1 MMKKILKLVTAVTAA
16 LALTAG
22 AAYAGEFNWQPD
34 GRLYYNTGEPSSYNG
49 WAWIQRSSDGLARCY
64 YLYDNGYVM
73 TNRWTP
79 DGYQVGPD
87 GAWMVNGQE
96 VTRPYINGMG
106 RETNWYSFGG
116 NYHVRS
122 LQYTSGAVD
131 YYNGNEW
138 PLYIESA
145 TTGFTLVWNDGTR
158 QWFVPENGMYSY
170 VCSDGTLIDVVDENN
185 FRIIWDGDVI
195 YTVTR

>member
-1 MMKKILKLVTAVTAA
+1 MMKKILKLVAAVTAA

-79 DGYQVGPD
+79 DG
-87 GAWMVNGQE
+87 
-96 VTRPYINGMG
+96 
-106 RETNWYSFGG
+106 
-116 NYHVRS
+116 
-122 LQYTSGAVD
+122 
-131 YYNGNEW
+131 
-138 PLYIESA
+138 
-145 TTGFTLVWNDGTR
+145 
-158 QWFVPENGMYSY
+158 
-170 VCSDGTLIDVVDENN
+170 
-185 FRIIWDGDVI
+185 
-195 YTVTR
+195 

>member
-1 MMKKILKLVTAVTAA
+1 MIKKILKLVAAVTAA
-16 LALTAG
+16 LALTAV

-96 VTRPYINGMG
+96 VTRPYTNGMG
-106 RETNWYSFGG
+106 RETNWYAFGG
-116 NYHVRS
+116 N
-122 LQYTSGAVD
+122 
-131 YYNGNEW
+131 
-138 PLYIESA
+138 
-145 TTGFTLVWNDGTR
+145 
-158 QWFVPENGMYSY
+158 
-170 VCSDGTLIDVVDENN
+170 
-185 FRIIWDGDVI
+185 
-195 YTVTR
+195 

>member
-1 MMKKILKLVTAVTAA
+1 MMKKIFRLAAAVAAA

-34 GRLYYNTGEPSSYNG
+34 GRLYYNTGEDSSYNG
-49 WAWIQRSSDGLARCY
+49 WAWILRNDGLARCY

-96 VTRPYINGMG
+96 VTRSYENGMR
-106 RETNWYSFGG
+106 RETNWFAFGG
-116 NYHVRS
+116 QYHVRS
-122 LQYTSGAVD
+122 LQYNTGAVE
-131 YYNGNEW
+131 YYNGSEW
-138 PLYIESA
+138 PIRIEAA
-145 TTGFTLVWNDGTR
+145 TNGFTLVWNDGTR

-170 VCSDGTLIDVVDENN
+170 ISSDGTLIDVIDENN
-185 FRIIWDGDVI
+185 FRIIWNGDT
-195 YTVTR
+195 YYRVTR